1 MANLGLAGQRKQLYA
16 RKCFIL
22 SMLEIVQISSTS
34 ILDIAG
40 LRMTVDAAI
49 FLWLA
54 IQNIACQLT
63 PAQSPGAECHNGKLI
78 GNAALGA
85 NDRFQPSHGDNQ
97 IFRVRDSGSC

>member
-1 MANLGLAGQRKQLYA
+1 MLSVLG
-16 RKCFIL
+16 
-22 SMLEIVQISSTS
+22 IVQISSIS

-63 PAQSPGAECHNGKLI
+63 PAQSPAECHNGKLI
-78 GNAALGA
+78 GNAALG
-85 NDRFQPSHGDNQ
+85 RK
-97 IFRVRDSGSC
+97 